1 MSNENNIAPINE
13 DLNVLKY
20 EEENIKDLIFNIRGK
35 QVMIDNDVAE
45 LYDCETKYIN
55 RVVKRNIKRF
65 PEEFCFQ
72 LTEEEYKSLRCQF
85 VTLKKNGRG
94 EHRKYMPYVF
104 TEHGITMIAG
114 LLNSDIAINVSI
126 KIVNTFVLE

>member
-55 RVVKRNIKRF
+55 RVVKRNIEVKRILVIRF
-65 PEEFCFQ
+65 AA
-72 LTEEEYKSLRCQF
+72 YS
-85 VTLKKNGRG
+85 
-94 EHRKYMPYVF
+94 
-104 TEHGITMIAG
+104 
-114 LLNSDIAINVSI
+114 
-126 KIVNTFVLE
+126 